1 MTRFVGVVLAGGQGR
16 RMGRTKG
23 DLEVGGQGLA
33 RRAVS
38 VLWPFCGTV
47 LVSVGPG
54 GVNPVPGCAC
64 VEDGPP
70 AGRGP
75 LAGLAAAFGASG
87 SADLLVLA
95 CDYPQ
100 VDQALIRRLVTYAAE
115 DTDDLIL
122 LTDRQGRDHP
132 LVAIWSRRTEP
143 VVRGALERG
152 AFKVRGVLPDVRAR
166 RLRPEELPGID
177 LDRALLNLN
186 WPADLERIG

>member
-1 MTRFVGVVLAGGQGR
+1 
-16 RMGRTKG
+16 MGRTKG
-23 DLEVGGQGLA
+23 DLEVGGGQGLA
-33 RRAVS
+33 QRAVS

-54 GVNPVPGCAC
+54 GANPAPGSSS
-64 VEDGPP
+64 VEDEPP
-70 AGRGP
+70 EGRGP
-75 LAGLAAAFGASG
+75 LAGIAAAFGVSG

-100 VDQALIRRLVTYAAE
+100 VDQTLIRRLVTFAAE
-115 DTDDLIL
+115 DSDDLIL

-132 LVAIWSRRTEP
+132 LVAIWRRSTET

-152 AFKVRGVLPDVRAR
+152 AYKVRGLLPDLRAR